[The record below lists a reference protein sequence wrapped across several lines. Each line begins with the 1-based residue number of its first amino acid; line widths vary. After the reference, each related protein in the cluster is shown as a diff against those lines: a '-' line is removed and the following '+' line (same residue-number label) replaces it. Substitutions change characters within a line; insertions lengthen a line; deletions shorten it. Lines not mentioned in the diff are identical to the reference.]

1 MQRES
6 QEIAMG
12 VEEYPKEYQEHH
24 MKQASQNTMIWWTP
38 PIEGIHKIKGATIV
52 GVVKSWI
59 TEHISLRGV
68 TTNHRR

>member
-12 VEEYPKEYQEHH
+12 AEEYQEHH
-24 MKQASQNTMIWWTP
+24 MKQASQNTIIWWTP
-38 PIEGIHKIKGATIV
+38 PIE

-68 TTNHRR
+68 TTNHMR

>member
-1 MQRES
+1 MQREL

-12 VEEYPKEYQEHH
+12 AEEYPKEYQEHH
-24 MKQASQNTMIWWTP
+24 MKQASQNTIIWWTP
-38 PIEGIHKIKGATIV
+38 PIE

-68 TTNHRR
+68 LTNHMR